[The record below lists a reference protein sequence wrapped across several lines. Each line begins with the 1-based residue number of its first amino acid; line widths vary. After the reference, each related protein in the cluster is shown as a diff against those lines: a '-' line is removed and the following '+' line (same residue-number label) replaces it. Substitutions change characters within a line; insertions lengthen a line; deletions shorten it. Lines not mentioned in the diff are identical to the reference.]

1 MFNASYNT
9 YFPVNC
15 KWRCCLFLLFIFTTA
30 RVAAQEKL
38 QPIGQWREHLP
49 YQSTIQVVATS
60 TKIFAA
66 TPYNVFSVDDEGSIN
81 RLTKVTGLNDVGVSA
96 IAWDDATGQLVI
108 GYTNSN
114 IDVVKDR
121 TVRNISDI
129 KRSNIAGDKTVY
141 YIYCNSGKAF
151 LCTGIGII
159 VLDLTRYDV
168 ADTWGIGSNGSQ
180 VKVTGF
186 ATDAN
191 FLYAATAEGLKRAPR
206 NSANLSDYRNWQ
218 LISGSNGISN
228 GAVVSAM
235 PIDTQIVV
243 QKNDSVF
250 ISSGNSWQLLYADLN
265 WPIVSINSAGGKILV
280 CQRTSAGDSR
290 VLVLNAMGT
299 IEKIISQ
306 PGVVSF
312 PKWATI
318 KGSAIWIADFFG
330 GLSKFSGSAE
340 RYIPTG
346 PLGTATGEMVV
357 NKNKLF
363 VAAGSVNDAWNYQY
377 NRNGLYVFSGDEW
390 TNINRTNT
398 PALDSI
404 LDLVTIAI
412 DPADESVWGGSFGGG
427 LVNIAT
433 NGSTKIFKQ
442 NSTLQP
448 AIGDPTSYRVSG
460 LAFDQQGNLWISNYG
475 AGQNLHVRKRDG
487 SFKAFSIPFFHSENA
502 VSQIVVD
509 DVNQLWIASPK
520 GNGVFVYNPGPNI
533 DVTNDD
539 RWKFFRLGAGAG
551 NLPSNEVFSIA
562 KDKNGF
568 IWIGTGRGVG
578 VVQCAE
584 QVFDAQGCEAI
595 LPVVQQ
601 DRFAGYLLQ
610 DEEVRTIAVD
620 GANRKWIGTKNGVWL
635 LSAEGDKV
643 IYRFT
648 EDNSPLL
655 SNDVKRI
662 AIDPSTGEV
671 FISTFK
677 GICSFR
683 STATDGLKYNAEVLV
698 FPNPVPPNYS
708 GTIAIRGVANNSIVK
723 IAEMNGR
730 LVFETR
736 ALGGQAVWNGRNY
749 KGEKI
754 ASGVYLVLVK
764 DEGSS
769 ERLVTKIVIV
779 GR

>member
-1 MFNASYNT
+1 MYNASYNT
-9 YFPVNC
+9 YFRVHC
-15 KWRCCLFLLFIFTTA
+15 QWRCCLFLLFIFIT
-30 RVAAQEKL
+30 VQIAAQEKL

-49 YQSTIQVVATS
+49 YQSVVQVVAAPNKVFT
-60 TKIFAA
+60 A
-66 TPYNVFSVDDEGSIN
+66 TPYNVFSVDDEGTIN
-81 RLTKVTGLNDVGVSA
+81 RLSKVTGLNDVGVSA
-96 IAWDDATGQLVI
+96 ISWDDATRQLVI

-114 IDVVKDR
+114 VDVVKDR

-129 KRSNIAGDKTVY
+129 ERSNIAGNKTVY
-141 YIYCNSGKAF
+141 YIYCNNGKAF

-168 ADTWGIGSNGSQ
+168 ADTWRIGSNGSQ

-186 ATDAN
+186 TTDAN
-191 FLYAATAEGLKRAPR
+191 FWYAATAEGLKRAQR
-206 NSANLSDYRNWQ
+206 NAANLSDYRNWQ
-218 LISGSNGISN
+218 LITGSNGLTS
-228 GAVVSAM
+228 GAVVSVMA
-235 PIDTQIVV
+235 IDTQIVV

-250 ISSGNSWQLLYADLN
+250 ISNGNSWHLLYADLN
-265 WPIVSINSAGGKILV
+265 WPIVSINSAEGKILV
-280 CQRTSAGDSR
+280 CQRTITGDSR
-290 VLVLNAMGT
+290 VLIVNATGN
-299 IEKIISQ
+299 IEKIVAQ
-306 PGVVSF
+306 PGVISF

-318 KGSAIWIADFFG
+318 KGSAIWITDFFG
-330 GLSKFSGSAE
+330 GLAKFSGSVE

-357 NKNKLF
+357 NNHKLY

-398 PALDSI
+398 PALDST
-404 LDLVTIAI
+404 LDLVTIAV
-412 DPADESVWGGSFGGG
+412 DPADESVWAGSFGGG

-433 NGSTKIFKQ
+433 TGSTKIFKQ

-520 GNGVFVYNPGPNI
+520 GNSVFVYNPGPNI

-568 IWIGTGRGVG
+568 IWIGTARGVG

-620 GANRKWIGTKNGVWL
+620 GANRKWVGTKNGVWL

-662 AIDPSTGEV
+662 AIDPSNGEV

-683 STATDGLKYNAEVLV
+683 STATDGKDNNADVLV
-698 FPNPVPPNYS
+698 FPNPVPPNYA

-749 KGEKI
+749 KGEKV

-764 DEGSS
+764 DEGST
-769 ERLVTKIVIV
+769 ERLVTKIVMV